1 MFRTYFADRQTEVND
16 DLQAIIDERAQA
28 CAIRYREKLR
38 RLHLSNTDYNLDTI
52 QPRIPN
58 HRHSIL
64 QKRTIASPENEAH
77 AV

>member
-1 MFRTYFADRQTEVND
+1 MFRTYFADQQTEVND

-52 QPRIPN
+52 ERRIPDD
-58 HRHSIL
+58 RHSIL
-64 QKRTIASPENEAH
+64 PQRRIDYPEDDAH